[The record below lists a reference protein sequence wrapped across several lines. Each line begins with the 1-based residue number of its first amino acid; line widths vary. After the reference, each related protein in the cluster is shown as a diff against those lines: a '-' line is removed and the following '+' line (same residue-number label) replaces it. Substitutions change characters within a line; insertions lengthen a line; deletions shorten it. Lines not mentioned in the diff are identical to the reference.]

1 MIKMKHS
8 KGCALN
14 GRRYVK
20 QKILC
25 NSKPIAIK
33 ADEIK
38 LDESKG
44 NADIFEIKY
53 VTSKQSRKKW
63 EEENWMKQIEI
74 IIKMKVKWLKQNG
87 CSK

>member
-1 MIKMKHS
+1 M
-8 KGCALN
+8 N
-14 GRRYVK
+14 PR
-20 QKILC
+20 
-25 NSKPIAIK
+25 
-33 ADEIK
+33 
-38 LDESKG
+38 G